1 MTIRF
6 LGSIIMI
13 SITKAKIDD
22 AHLLA
27 DLGLKTFI
35 ESHGHSA
42 SMAVIDKYVNEK
54 FNINAVQ
61 EELADRRNI
70 YHIIFH
76 DQQPA
81 GYSKIIFNENHSG
94 IQNGDVTKLERLYL
108 LKEFYDLKLGHQ
120 LLEFNISLSEQNN
133 QEGMW
138 LFVWKENERAVRFY
152 EKAGFEIVGSFDFK
166 LTDKHSNPNHQMLLT
181 Y

>member
-1 MTIRF
+1 
-6 LGSIIMI
+6 MI
-13 SITKAKIDD
+13 SIAKAKVDD
-22 AHLLA
+22 AHLIA
-27 DLGLKTFI
+27 DLGSKTFI

-42 SMAVIDKYVNEK
+42 STADIDKYVNEK
-54 FNINAVQ
+54 FNINVAQ

-81 GYSKIIFNENHSG
+81 GYSKIIFNESHSG
-94 IQNGDVTKLERLYL
+94 IQHRDVTKLERLYL
-108 LKEFYDLKLGHQ
+108 LKKFYDLKLGHQ

-152 EKAGFEIVGSFDFK
+152 EKAGFEVAGSYDFK
-166 LTDKHSNPNHQMLLT
+166 LTDKHSNPNHQMLLI

>member
-1 MTIRF
+1 
-6 LGSIIMI
+6 MI
-13 SITKAKIDD
+13 SIAKAKIEDSE
-22 AHLLA
+22 LIA
-27 DLGLKTFI
+27 DLGSKTFI

-42 SMAVIDKYVNEK
+42 SVDDIDNYVNAK
-54 FNINAVQ
+54 FNIDAIQ
-61 EELADRRNI
+61 EELKDRRNI
-70 YHIIFH
+70 YHIIYH
-76 DQQPA
+76 DHQPA

-94 IQNGDVTKLERLYL
+94 IQPRDVTKLERIYL

-138 LFVWKENERAVRFY
+138 LFVWKANHRAVRFY
-152 EKAGFEIVGSFDFK
+152 EKAGFEVVGSYDFK
-166 LTDKHSNPNHQMLLT
+166 LTDSHSNPNHQMLLT